1 MFVNNMDLFTKE
13 VNYME
18 EIFIKKSEKDVY
30 FIRLNNKYFYK
41 KVTDKLT
48 EGGIDSINRVL

>member
-1 MFVNNMDLFTKE
+1 MDGQTNKE